1 VYKSQLP
8 TGRSAPP
15 SGHAVIMVAPKGP
28 GHVVRRIYT
37 EGFGTP
43 ALIAVARDDSG
54 SARELAL
61 AYAVGRTECDKFLE
75 QERARCPVHGNTSLA
90 KSP

>member
-1 VYKSQLP
+1 MPSDKSDPDSPRCNCL
-8 TGRSAPP
+8 
-15 SGHAVIMVAPKGP
+15 
-28 GHVVRRIYT
+28 
-37 EGFGTP
+37 
-43 ALIAVARDDSG
+43 ARASDDAG
-54 SARELAL
+54 YL